1 MKNILLALLL
11 AFPTLLFAQ
20 ETACSTNDSLFVET
34 ILQKHAHAEYNGK
47 LVMDIAEEFLGRKY
61 TAGTLDN
68 GSKERLIIDTGNVD
82 CTTFVETVVAIAT
95 TIKEGGNFAVF
106 CNNLQKLRYK
116 GGIIDGYASRL
127 HYITQ
132 WASDAREK
140 GILTEVT
147 RCALS
152 RNAVLNLCYMSSNP
166 EKYPRLK
173 GNAALQRKIEESEKP
188 FRGIEVPYIPKE
200 HLLNNSASLPIAD
213 GDILAL
219 TTDIQ
224 GLDVL
229 HVGFAFWKDGKLHLL
244 HASSGE
250 GRVIKESRTLF
261 DYLKNKKR
269 HTGARVFRLQ

>member
-1 MKNILLALLL
+1 MKKTLFVLL
-11 AFPTLLFAQ
+11 FTIPTQLFAQ
-20 ETACSTNDSLFVET
+20 ERIYSTNDSLFVEA
-34 ILQKHAHAEYNGK
+34 ILQKYSHAECNGK
-47 LVMDIAEEFLGRKY
+47 LVMDIAQEFLGRKY

-68 GSKERLIIDTGNVD
+68 GSKEKLVIDTENVD
-82 CTTFVETVVAIAT
+82 CTTFVETVIAIAT
-95 TIKEGGNFAVF
+95 TIKDGGDFTIF
-106 CNNLQKLRYK
+106 CNNLQKLRYHS
-116 GGIIDGYASRL
+116 GVIDGYASRL

-140 GILTEVT
+140 GILSEVT
-147 RCALS
+147 HCALS
-152 RNAVLNLCYMSSNP
+152 RNTVLNLCYMSRNP
-166 EKYPRLK
+166 EKYPQLK
-173 GNAALQRKIEESEKP
+173 GNATLQRKIEESEKP

-200 HLLNNSASLPIAD
+200 HLQRNSTALPITD
-213 GDILAL
+213 GDIIAL

-229 HVGFAFWKDGKLHLL
+229 HVGFAFWKEGKLHLL

-269 HTGARVFRLQ
+269 HTGVRVFRLQ